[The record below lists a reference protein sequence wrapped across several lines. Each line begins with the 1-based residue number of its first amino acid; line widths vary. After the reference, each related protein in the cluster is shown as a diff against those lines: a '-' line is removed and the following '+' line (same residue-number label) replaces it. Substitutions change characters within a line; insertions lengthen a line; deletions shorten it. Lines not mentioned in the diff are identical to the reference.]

1 MTPSELR
8 ARVGKFLREQAGVRP
23 GDRLLV
29 ALSGGLDSAVLLHL
43 LAGLRGE
50 LGLALRAAHFDHQLR
65 PGSAADSRFAASL
78 AIARGVPVSEGS
90 GDVAEH
96 ARRCRLSLEAAA
108 RQLRYA
114 FLDEVARATGCQY
127 VVLGHHAGDQAE
139 TVLLHLLRGSGAA
152 GLGAMRPV
160 REGRYLRPLLEV
172 ERPVLAAY
180 ARAEGVGFCE
190 DPSNSDLRFV
200 RNRVRREL
208 IPQLQARYNPG
219 LVQALGRTAR
229 ILQAEDELLTELAQ
243 QALQTVVCER
253 SPDKIVLAAP
263 PLVNYHIA
271 VQRRIVR
278 MLFEAQGQGPFDFDP
293 LEAVLT
299 LARRPG
305 SGLLPLRAGWYMQRT
320 GDLLIL
326 RRGRLAPAEEKV
338 QSPGQTPVPSRG
350 CTLIAEVLPAD
361 RFAGL
366 RPRLGAWCA
375 ALDAETLAAPLVLRS
390 PRPGDRFQP
399 LGLQGRKKLSDLL
412 IDRKWPRIL
421 RDELLL
427 LTCGDQIA
435 WVAGLEI
442 AHPFR
447 VRPDSR
453 RLLLLELQRES
464 GER

>member
-8 ARVGKFLREQAGVRP
+8 ARVGNFLRDQAGVRA

-29 ALSGGLDSAVLLHL
+29 ALSGGLDSAVLLDL
-43 LAGLRGE
+43 LAGLRHE
-50 LGLALRAAHFDHQLR
+50 LGLGLHAAHFDHRLR
-65 PGSAADSRFAASL
+65 PGSAADSRFAAGL
-78 AIARGVPVSEGS
+78 AAARDVAISEGS
-90 GDVAEH
+90 GEVAGH
-96 ARRCRLSLEAAA
+96 ARQHHLSLEAAA

-114 FLDEVARATGCQY
+114 FLDEVAQATGCSY
-127 VVLGHHAGDQAE
+127 IALGHHANDQAE
-139 TVLLHLLRGSGAA
+139 TLLLHLLRGSGAA

-160 REGRYLRPLLEV
+160 RQGRYLRPLLEI

-180 ARAEGVGFCE
+180 AQARGITFCE
-190 DPSNSDLRFV
+190 DPSNADLRFT

-208 IPQLQARYNPG
+208 VPQLQARYNPA
-219 LVQALGRTAR
+219 LVQTLSRTAR
-229 ILQAEDELLTELAQ
+229 ILQAEDELLAEMAQ
-243 QALQTVVCER
+243 QALQTVVCEQ
-253 SPDKIVLAAP
+253 SPHKIVLAAP
-263 PLVNYHIA
+263 SLVNYHIA

-293 LEAVLT
+293 LEAVLA
-299 LARRPG
+299 LARRSG
-305 SGLLPLRAGWYMQRT
+305 SGLLPLRAGWRMQRA
-320 GDLLIL
+320 GEHLIL
-326 RRGRLAPAEEKV
+326 RRGQLAPAEEKV

-350 CTLIAEVLPAD
+350 CTLITEELPAA
-361 RFAGL
+361 RFPGL

-375 ALDAETLAAPLVLRS
+375 ALDAEALAAPLTLRS

-427 LTCGDQIA
+427 LTSGDQIA

-442 AHPFR
+442 GHPFR

-464 GER
+464 